1 MAEQKLSCPV
11 IQFDHHAPELALD
24 PWARYKQLREQCPV
38 ACTEAWGGYKVVT
51 RYKDVAAIAKD
62 TTTFSSAHDIDGTGN
77 GYQGVTIPAPPVRS
91 IPVELDPPEHT
102 KYRKLLTE
110 VFSPAATESRRRRI
124 EEICR
129 GFVGAVEPRGECDL
143 VDDIATPI
151 PAAVTL
157 ELLGMPI
164 EKWQRY
170 AFPMHTIA
178 YATPGSAEY
187 DEAIAGLAWIM
198 EDVHQEIL
206 RRRIDGEDRND
217 LLRDLMVAHVEGE
230 PLADQT
236 LLEIAFL
243 VIVGGL
249 DNTASLLANTF
260 LYLHHHHDD
269 RDRLRGDLD
278 LTHTAFDEFLRF
290 FSVTQ
295 AESRTATR
303 DTEID
308 GYPIAAGER
317 VLIVWASANRDP
329 EVFDRPDEIV
339 LERSPNRHLG
349 FGWGPHRCVGAGL
362 GKEIFSSALQATL
375 ERIPDYRV
383 LEDRVE
389 KYPTASLA
397 YGYKRMPAEFAPPRL
412 GPSTA

>member
-1 MAEQKLSCPV
+1 MADHERTCPV
-11 IQFDHHAPELALD
+11 VDFDHHAPELALD
-24 PWARYKQLREQCPV
+24 PWARYRVMRAECPV
-38 ACTEAWGGYKVVT
+38 AHTDAWGGYTVVT
-51 RYKDVAAIAKD
+51 RYQDVAAIAKD
-62 TTTFSSAHDIDGTGN
+62 TRTWSSYHDVEGTGN
-77 GYQGVTIPAPPVRS
+77 GYQGVTIPAPPMRS

-102 KYRKLLTE
+102 KYRRLLTE
-110 VFSPAATESRRRRI
+110 VFSPAATESRRPRI

-129 GFVGAVEPRGECDL
+129 DFVGAVAAKGECDL

-164 EKWQRY
+164 EKWERY

-178 YATPGSAEY
+178 YATPGSDVY
-187 DEAIAGLAWIM
+187 DQAVAGLGWIM
-198 EDVHQEIL
+198 NDVHEEIL
-206 RRRIDGEDRND
+206 RRRGDDLPRTD
-217 LLRDLMVAHVEGE
+217 LLHDLMVTEVDGA
-230 PLADQT
+230 PLDDQT
-236 LLEIAFL
+236 LLEIAYL

-260 LYLHHHHDD
+260 LHLHQHHDD
-269 RDRLRGDLD
+269 RDRLRGDLE
-278 LTHTAFDEFLRF
+278 LTHYAFDEFLRY

-295 AESRTATR
+295 SEARTATV

-329 EVFDRPDEIV
+329 EVFDDPDAIV
-339 LERSPNRHLG
+339 LDRFAHVPNRHLG
-349 FGWGPHRCVGAGL
+349 FGWGAHRCVGAGL
-362 GKEIFSSALQATL
+362 GKEIFSSALLATL
-375 ERIPDYRV
+375 DRIPDYEIV
-383 LEDRVE
+383 EDEVV

-397 YGYKRMPAEFAPPRL
+397 YGYTRMPATFTPAR
-412 GPSTA
+412 

>member
-1 MAEQKLSCPV
+1 MPGRKVSCPV
-11 IQFDHHAPELALD
+11 IEFDHHAPELALD
-24 PWARYKQLREQCPV
+24 PWSRYKEMRDQCPV
-38 ACTEAWGGYKVVT
+38 AQTDAWGGYKVVT
-51 RYKDVAAIAKD
+51 RYRDVAAIAKD
-62 TTTFSSAHDIDGTGN
+62 TKTFSSAHDIDGTGN
-77 GYQGVTIPAPPVRS
+77 GYQGITIPAPPMRS

-110 VFSPAATESRRRRI
+110 VFSPAATESRRDRI
-124 EEICR
+124 EEIC
-129 GFVGAVEPRGECDL
+129 GSFVDVVAPRGTCDL

-157 ELLGMPI
+157 EILGMPI
-164 EKWQRY
+164 DKWERY
-170 AFPMHTIA
+170 ALPMHTIA
-178 YATPGSAEY
+178 YATPGSDEY

-198 EDVHQEIL
+198 NDVQEEIT
-206 RRRIDGEDRND
+206 RRRDDGVPRDD
-217 LLRDLMVAHVEGE
+217 LLNDLMVADVEGA

-236 LLEIAFL
+236 LLEIAYL

-260 LYLHHHHDD
+260 LHLHHRHDD
-269 RDRLRGDLD
+269 RTRLRGDLD

-308 GYPIAAGER
+308 GYPIAEGER
-317 VLIVWASANRDP
+317 ILIVWASANRDP
-329 EVFDRPDEIV
+329 EMFDRPDEIV
-339 LERSPNRHLG
+339 LDRNPNRHLG

-375 ERIPDYRV
+375 ERLPDYRV
-383 LEDRVE
+383 LEDGVR

-397 YGYKRMPAEFAPPRL
+397 YGYSAMPAVFTPTP
-412 GPSTA
+412 GS